1 MDSQLAHDSTFDTS
15 TARVLVVTDW
25 SVDAQAVIDACDR
38 RNHDRPASFALV
50 VPAWLHGIDWT
61 GDPRGSVPCA
71 RKQLADVTGLAATAG
86 RRFDSA
92 VVGDPDPVAAMYDAL
107 ADWPADEIILCTRR
121 RSAGIPHPFDLNH
134 RTRRV
139 TGLPVHRVDAP
150 SSNGRP
156 RQGRAGHCGL
166 AQPQAA

>member
-1 MDSQLAHDSTFDTS
+1 MDSQLVHDSTFDGS
-15 TARVLVVTDW
+15 IARVLVVADW

-38 RNHDRPASFALV
+38 RNHDRAASFALV

-71 RKQLADVTGLAATAG
+71 RKQLADVIGLATTAG
-86 RRFDSA
+86 HRFDSA
-92 VVGDPDPVAAMYDAL
+92 AVGDPDPVAAMYDAL

-139 TGLPVHRVDAP
+139 TGLQVHRMAAR
-150 SSNGRP
+150 SSSGRP
-156 RQGRAGHCGL
+156 RRGRAGHCGL